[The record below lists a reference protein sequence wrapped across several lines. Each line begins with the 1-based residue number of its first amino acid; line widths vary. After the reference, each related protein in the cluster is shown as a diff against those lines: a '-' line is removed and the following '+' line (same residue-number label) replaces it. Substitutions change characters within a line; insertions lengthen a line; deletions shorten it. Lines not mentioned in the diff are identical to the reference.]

1 MPKDADQLEEPLVQ
15 ISIGTFDENGTWR
28 VTKDEEKNIR
38 QVFSNMIYTRVSRL
52 YINTNKKREAE
63 VLKKEV
69 FQPKILNKSIN
80 IA

>member
-15 ISIGTFDENGTWR
+15 ISIGTFNENGAWR

-38 QVFSNMIYTRVSRL
+38 QVFSSMIYTRVSRL
-52 YINTNKKREAE
+52 DINTNKKREAE

>member
-38 QVFSNMIYTRVSRL
+38 QVFSSMIYTRVSRL
-52 YINTNKKREAE
+52 DINTNKKREAE